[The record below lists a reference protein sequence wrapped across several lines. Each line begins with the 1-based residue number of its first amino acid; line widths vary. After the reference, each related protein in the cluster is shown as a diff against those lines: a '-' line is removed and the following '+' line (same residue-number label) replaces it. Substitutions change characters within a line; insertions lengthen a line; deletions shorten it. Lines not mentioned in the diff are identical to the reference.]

1 VKIDTAAPTV
11 TGSSFTYDTAQ
22 NSLNVT
28 FSEDVHQSIDLADV
42 LIQPILP
49 GGGLGTGFNPVAF
62 DYDPNTNTAKFYLSM
77 PLADGNYRATIG
89 AGSLTDVSGN
99 GIASAYQSTF
109 FSLMADANRDGVVD
123 SLDFTNLALNFN
135 KSGMSFADGDFN
147 HDGIVNALDFNA
159 LATNYGASVPAMPAP
174 AIANSTSLA
183 SATAPADLFSNS
195 RIKDWSDPDVSQNP
209 LT

>member
-1 VKIDTAAPTV
+1 
-11 TGSSFTYDTAQ
+11 
-22 NSLNVT
+22 
-28 FSEDVHQSIDLADV
+28 
-42 LIQPILP
+42 
-49 GGGLGTGFNPVAF
+49 
-62 DYDPNTNTAKFYLSM
+62 
-77 PLADGNYRATIG
+77 
-89 AGSLTDVSGN
+89 
-99 GIASAYQSTF
+99 
-109 FSLMADANRDGVVD
+109 MADANRDGVVD